1 MKQFWI
7 ICLFGIAICQAAPQD
22 TGAADAAAAEGGSG
36 DEGGDANA
44 AADLT
49 EVIDLM
55 AWLKMNIKMPLEM
68 IVQDKLFQPKK
79 ILKQTV
85 QEVMNDVLELR
96 KTVLQRI
103 KDIRSKTVM
112 TNPALNIKQEEYLNE
127 LRMDIMGVLLMLVE
141 KDADNLESLQAVG
154 KELLSIRMK
163 IVAKNMQLIMLREG
177 GRISS
182 QEGDCDCAPLDELE
196 ETLDTDKVKEAG
208 GGEEALDGAKVLE
221 HLNMQ
226 LMSVD
231 SAVEVKYMDI
241 LQEDDE
247 EKRKE
252 LEDGLFDLKEV
263 SNCLNDVMLEV
274 SATMKDGET
283 DSNKLKRVIER
294 NLNQCTSMVKRQLK
308 QCKEN
313 CPTGAGPCD
322 SCGADLIDEIVNKL
336 KDWELIMSEG
346 DEADEGKRDDVRDE
360 ALTFLNTLDSMM
372 TKLLN
377 NKISNTTEG
386 EEERKCE
393 KEKLEVIS
401 NSKNPMWMLVNV
413 TIFGED
419 ALVQEM
425 IAALIEAKTD
435 MRKEYC
441 KEEETDNRQ
450 PVESC
455 DIDEIAI
462 AKSWTGTIDDLITTQ
477 IFVEDPKPVEVMLE
491 IVKIKGTMEE
501 RVRELFKDGLKCNE
515 EVEQIKNIY
524 NDQISKCLQEMMD
537 PTYDFA
543 ALERHKRVDC
553 MKQLRNK
560 IEERRGMLW
569 MRELMKKISES
580 GSESS
585 GDDYDGN

>member
-1 MKQFWI
+1 M
-7 ICLFGIAICQAAPQD
+7 
-22 TGAADAAAAEGGSG
+22 E
-36 DEGGDANA
+36 
-44 AADLT
+44 
-49 EVIDLM
+49 
-55 AWLKMNIKMPLEM
+55 
-68 IVQDKLFQPKK
+68 
-79 ILKQTV
+79 
-85 QEVMNDVLELR
+85 
-96 KTVLQRI
+96 
-103 KDIRSKTVM
+103 
-112 TNPALNIKQEEYLNE
+112 
-127 LRMDIMGVLLMLVE
+127 
-141 KDADNLESLQAVG
+141 
-154 KELLSIRMK
+154 
-163 IVAKNMQLIMLREG
+163 
-177 GRISS
+177 
-182 QEGDCDCAPLDELE
+182 
-196 ETLDTDKVKEAG
+196 
-208 GGEEALDGAKVLE
+208 
-221 HLNMQ
+221 
-226 LMSVD
+226 
-231 SAVEVKYMDI
+231 I

-247 EKRKE
+247 ETRKE
-252 LEDGLFDLKEV
+252 LEEGLYDLKEV

-274 SATMKDGET
+274 SGTMKGDGTT
-283 DSNKLKRVIER
+283 DVNKLNRILER
-294 NLNQCTSMVKRQLK
+294 QLNGCTTLVKRQLK

-313 CPTGAGPCD
+313 CPTGSSCD
-322 SCGADLIDEIVNKL
+322 SCGADLIDEIVTKL
-336 KDWELIMSEG
+336 KDWEDIISSGEEG
-346 DEADEGKRDDVRDE
+346 DEGKRDDIRDE
-360 ALTFLNTLDSMM
+360 ALTYLNTLDSTM

-377 NKISNTTEG
+377 NKISNTTDDEM
-386 EEERKCE
+386 EKKCE
-393 KEKLEVIS
+393 KEKLEVIT

-413 TIFGED
+413 TIFGDD

-425 IAALIEAKTD
+425 ITALIEAKTD

-441 KEEETDNRQ
+441 KEDETDNRQ
-450 PVESC
+450 PVESR
-455 DIDEIAI
+455 DDDEIAI

-580 GSESS
+580 GNESS

>member
-1 MKQFWI
+1 
-7 ICLFGIAICQAAPQD
+7 
-22 TGAADAAAAEGGSG
+22 
-36 DEGGDANA
+36 
-44 AADLT
+44 
-49 EVIDLM
+49 
-55 AWLKMNIKMPLEM
+55 
-68 IVQDKLFQPKK
+68 
-79 ILKQTV
+79 
-85 QEVMNDVLELR
+85 
-96 KTVLQRI
+96 
-103 KDIRSKTVM
+103 
-112 TNPALNIKQEEYLNE
+112 
-127 LRMDIMGVLLMLVE
+127 MG
-141 KDADNLESLQAVG
+141 
-154 KELLSIRMK
+154 
-163 IVAKNMQLIMLREG
+163 
-177 GRISS
+177 
-182 QEGDCDCAPLDELE
+182 
-196 ETLDTDKVKEAG
+196 KEAG
-208 GGEEALDGAKVLE
+208 GGEEALDAAKVLE

-336 KDWELIMSEG
+336 KDWELIM
-346 DEADEGKRDDVRDE
+346 
-360 ALTFLNTLDSMM
+360 
-372 TKLLN
+372 
-377 NKISNTTEG
+377 TEG
-386 EEERKCE
+386 EEARKCE

-441 KEEETDNRQ
+441 KEDETDNRQ

-491 IVKIKGTMEE
+491 IVKI
-501 RVRELFKDGLKCNE
+501 
-515 EVEQIKNIY
+515 
-524 NDQISKCLQEMMD
+524 
-537 PTYDFA
+537 
-543 ALERHKRVDC
+543 
-553 MKQLRNK
+553 
-560 IEERRGMLW
+560 
-569 MRELMKKISES
+569 
-580 GSESS
+580 
-585 GDDYDGN
+585 

>member
-1 MKQFWI
+1 M
-7 ICLFGIAICQAAPQD
+7 G
-22 TGAADAAAAEGGSG
+22 
-36 DEGGDANA
+36 
-44 AADLT
+44 
-49 EVIDLM
+49 
-55 AWLKMNIKMPLEM
+55 
-68 IVQDKLFQPKK
+68 
-79 ILKQTV
+79 
-85 QEVMNDVLELR
+85 
-96 KTVLQRI
+96 
-103 KDIRSKTVM
+103 
-112 TNPALNIKQEEYLNE
+112 NIKQEAFLNE

-141 KDADNLESLQAVG
+141 KDADNLDALQAVG
-154 KELLSIRMK
+154 KELLAIRMK
-163 IVAKNMQLIMLREG
+163 IVAKNMQLIMLRDRG
-177 GRISS
+177 GATTTP
-182 QEGDCDCAPLDELE
+182 GDCDCEPFESLA
-196 ETLDTDKVKEAG
+196 ETIDPEKVKEVG
-208 GGEEALDGAKVLE
+208 GGEALETGKVLE

-386 EEERKCE
+386 
-393 KEKLEVIS
+393 
-401 NSKNPMWMLVNV
+401 
-413 TIFGED
+413 
-419 ALVQEM
+419 
-425 IAALIEAKTD
+425 
-435 MRKEYC
+435 
-441 KEEETDNRQ
+441 
-450 PVESC
+450 
-455 DIDEIAI
+455 
-462 AKSWTGTIDDLITTQ
+462 
-477 IFVEDPKPVEVMLE
+477 
-491 IVKIKGTMEE
+491 
-501 RVRELFKDGLKCNE
+501 
-515 EVEQIKNIY
+515 
-524 NDQISKCLQEMMD
+524 
-537 PTYDFA
+537 
-543 ALERHKRVDC
+543 
-553 MKQLRNK
+553 
-560 IEERRGMLW
+560 
-569 MRELMKKISES
+569 
-580 GSESS
+580 
-585 GDDYDGN
+585 

>member
-1 MKQFWI
+1 
-7 ICLFGIAICQAAPQD
+7 
-22 TGAADAAAAEGGSG
+22 
-36 DEGGDANA
+36 
-44 AADLT
+44 
-49 EVIDLM
+49 
-55 AWLKMNIKMPLEM
+55 
-68 IVQDKLFQPKK
+68 
-79 ILKQTV
+79 
-85 QEVMNDVLELR
+85 
-96 KTVLQRI
+96 
-103 KDIRSKTVM
+103 
-112 TNPALNIKQEEYLNE
+112 
-127 LRMDIMGVLLMLVE
+127 MG
-141 KDADNLESLQAVG
+141 
-154 KELLSIRMK
+154 
-163 IVAKNMQLIMLREG
+163 
-177 GRISS
+177 
-182 QEGDCDCAPLDELE
+182 
-196 ETLDTDKVKEAG
+196 
-208 GGEEALDGAKVLE
+208 
-221 HLNMQ
+221 
-226 LMSVD
+226 
-231 SAVEVKYMDI
+231 
-241 LQEDDE
+241 
-247 EKRKE
+247 
-252 LEDGLFDLKEV
+252 
-263 SNCLNDVMLEV
+263 NDVMLEV

-393 KEKLEVIS
+393 VIS
-401 NSKNPMWMLVNV
+401 NSKNPMRMLVNV